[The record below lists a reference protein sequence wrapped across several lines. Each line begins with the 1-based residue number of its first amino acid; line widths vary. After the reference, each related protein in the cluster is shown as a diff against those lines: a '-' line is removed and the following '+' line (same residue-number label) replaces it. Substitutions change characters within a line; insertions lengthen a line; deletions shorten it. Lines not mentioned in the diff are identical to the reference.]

1 MRIGSRDNRRN
12 KADNGLGAYLADRP
26 TFLTTKGERKRST
39 AYFDPLERYRIL
51 AKSVYDWYGLPEDVP
66 EGYIED
72 CIFGYGC
79 VSAKDV
85 SGLGICIFPAAPKL
99 YSIYGE
105 PSTWIPTGLR
115 NTPTSLDIMSESD
128 NPVLYFG
135 QSTEA
140 RISMF
145 AGIMKSALI
154 SLQQN
159 VIALRQPIAI
169 DGKVGRAAEAC
180 ILSTELEEGEMY
192 IPVIDGE
199 RLGVKVIDLQARDF
213 TQNLIST
220 YNAMD
225 SEILS
230 IIGVK
235 NVGTEKAS
243 GITTEETVSLHQEL
257 SLTSTF
263 GLIKRREWCDKINA
277 KLGTSFSVEV
287 SGAYQEDDTD
297 GDGTPD
303 QVDSENDPKQ
313 PEEL

>member
-1 MRIGSRDNRRN
+1 M
-12 KADNGLGAYLADRP
+12 ADRP

-39 AYFDPLERYRIL
+39 YYFDPLERYRIL
-51 AKSVYDWYGLPEDVP
+51 AKSIYQWDGLPEDVP
-66 EGYIED
+66 DGYIEE
-72 CIFGYGC
+72 CIFGYGS

-85 SGLGICIFPAAPKL
+85 PGLGICLFPAAPKL
-99 YSIYGE
+99 YNIYGE

-115 NTPTSLDIMSESD
+115 NTPTSIDIMSESN
-128 NPVLYFG
+128 NPVLYLG

-140 RISMF
+140 RISIF
-145 AGIMKSALI
+145 AGIMKSSLI

-243 GITTEETVSLHQEL
+243 GITTEETVSLRQEL
-257 SLTSTF
+257 TLTSTY
-263 GLIKRREWCDKINA
+263 GLVKRREWCDKINA
-277 KLGTSFSVEV
+277 ALGTDFAVEV
-287 SGAYQEDDTD
+287 SSAYRQEDSDND
-297 GDGTPD
+297 GMA
-303 QVDSENDPKQ
+303 DPIDEAEKQ